1 MPYNAL
7 TATNFPEKSF
17 SLKMEWKFS
26 RRTPFSLT
34 LTDNI
39 LCQEAYAS
47 NVKKRDINGEIAH
60 INQGAIITEEAAATA
75 KVAAAA
81 AEVVPKIKKR
91 NHIGEPKVAKETIE
105 LITNVEAEAVPKT
118 KKLAG

>member
-1 MPYNAL
+1 
-7 TATNFPEKSF
+7 
-17 SLKMEWKFS
+17 
-26 RRTPFSLT
+26 

-47 NVKKRDINGEIAH
+47 NVKKRDINGEIVH
-60 INQGAIITEEAAATA
+60 ISLGAIITEEAAVTA

-81 AEVVPKIKKR
+81 VEAVRKIKKR
-91 NHIGEPKVAKETIE
+91 NHRGEPKVAKETIE
-105 LITNVEAEAVPKT
+105 LTTNAEAEEAPKT